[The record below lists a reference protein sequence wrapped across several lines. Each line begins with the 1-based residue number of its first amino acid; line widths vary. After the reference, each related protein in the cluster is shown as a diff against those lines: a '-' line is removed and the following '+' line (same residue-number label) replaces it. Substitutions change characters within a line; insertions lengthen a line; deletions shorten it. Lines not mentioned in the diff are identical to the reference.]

1 MLKRMRYYDS
11 VVDCELE
18 KGEGADRGIIDAA
31 LKAAN
36 EAAKDAAPYIHPRLS
51 AVEHTDNSD
60 GGLAEIVKL
69 CAESTRGLPDPAK
82 IPPDRVEYIDVIP
95 EPGELVQQP
104 APPPPEMEFEP

>member
-1 MLKRMRYYDS
+1 MIERMRYYFS
-11 VVDCELE
+11 VFDRELQ
-18 KGEGADRGIIDAA
+18 KGKEADQAIIDGA

-36 EAAKDAAPYIHPRLS
+36 DAAKDAAPYIHPRLS
-51 AVEHTDNSD
+51 AVDHTGKVSIFAQWRD
-60 GGLAEIVKL
+60 
-69 CAESTRGLPDPAK
+69 PDPAK